1 MSARLRVGLDARP
14 LQRGFREEAN
24 RGVGVYARE
33 LVAALATRDDLALTL
48 WFDPHHPIPT
58 ATLPAGLTI
67 ARYAFSSP
75 WLRDRVSSHVTS
87 PWAALTGAHDV
98 FHWLAHVHTPLRPTG
113 RSVVTVHDLI
123 LERFASFYHP
133 NGVSPAFRLARGLEG
148 MAIRGA
154 RVLIADSHAT
164 AADVRR
170 LHGVPDA
177 RLRVAHLGLHPRF
190 APVPVAART
199 EVRAAFGLT
208 TPYVLYLGGIDPH
221 KDVPLLLEAFARVR
235 AARRE
240 PLTLALAGPI
250 VGSPFQP
257 ALMARAEAL
266 GLGDSLRVL
275 PFVPL
280 EQLPALM
287 AGAAV
292 FGFPSRIEGFGF
304 PPLEAMAC
312 GTPVVSTTG
321 GSLAEV
327 LGEAALTVEPG
338 DVVGF
343 AAALRRVLDE
353 PALRESL
360 RMAGLARAATFTWA
374 RTAEATVAA
383 YRLAAAGART

>member
-1 MSARLRVGLDARP
+1 MFVYDRSMPATSAPSASEFLALDVASLSDAAVRESFLEARAQADQWELVCARLAAAVHERGIPNEDGATTTPTWIQQHAGQHRGEAKQSVRVG
-14 LQRGFREEAN
+14 
-24 RGVGVYARE
+24 
-33 LVAALATRDDLALTL
+33 TS
-48 WFDPHHPIPT
+48 
-58 ATLPAGLTI
+58 LPEFPEVESAWRAGTI
-67 ARYAFSSP
+67 S
-75 WLRDRVSSHVTS
+75 
-87 PWAALTGAHDV
+87 
-98 FHWLAHVHTPLRPTG
+98 
-113 RSVVTVHDLI
+113 
-123 LERFASFYHP
+123 AS
-133 NGVSPAFRLARGLEG
+133 
-148 MAIRGA
+148 
-154 RVLIADSHAT
+154 
-164 AADVRR
+164 
-170 LHGVPDA
+170 
-177 RLRVAHLGLHPRF
+177 
-190 APVPVAART
+190 AART
-199 EVRAAFGLT
+199 IVSGRCPGAEAEYAALQ
-208 TPYVLYLGGIDPH
+208 
-221 KDVPLLLEAFARVR
+221 PLLLSFAEQRQYRTLRQAIIYYQRCARHDRPPHEPAGVFLQRVGDMWS
-235 AARRE
+235 
-240 PLTLALAGPI
+240 LHGTLDALSGEYLASALAAAQHAPTLDDLR
-250 VGSPFQP
+250 SP
-257 ALMARAEAL
+257 AERRAEAL
-266 GLGDSLRVL
+266 GLGESLRVL

-287 AGAAV
+287 AGAEV